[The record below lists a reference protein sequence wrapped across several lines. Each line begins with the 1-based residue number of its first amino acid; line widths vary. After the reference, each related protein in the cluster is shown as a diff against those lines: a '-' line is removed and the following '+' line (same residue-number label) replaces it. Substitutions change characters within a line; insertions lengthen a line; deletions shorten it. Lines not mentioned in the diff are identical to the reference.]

1 MRQHVTDYLSDH
13 NISFSAKQTML
24 WEALY
29 ELYRAP
35 LSVLLYTLQ
44 PVYVRILLLL
54 DEHICY
60 EAKHFVIWL
69 ICCWQFR
76 SVTAFQKLF

>member
-13 NISFSAKQTML
+13 NISFSAKQIMF

-35 LSVLLYTLQ
+35 LRGSTSPHTPIAIFLV
-44 PVYVRILLLL
+44 
-54 DEHICY
+54 
-60 EAKHFVIWL
+60 
-69 ICCWQFR
+69 
-76 SVTAFQKLF
+76 

>member
-13 NISFSAKQTML
+13 NISFSAKQTMF

-35 LSVLLYTLQ
+35 MSGLLFKSCFHLCVHPFLGRGLGTRRLCWHNNEHNRCLKALSIML
-44 PVYVRILLLL
+44 
-54 DEHICY
+54 
-60 EAKHFVIWL
+60 A
-69 ICCWQFR
+69 
-76 SVTAFQKLF
+76 

>member
-13 NISFSAKQTML
+13 NISFSAKQTMF

-35 LSVLLYTLQ
+35 LSN
-44 PVYVRILLLL
+44 
-54 DEHICY
+54 
-60 EAKHFVIWL
+60 K
-69 ICCWQFR
+69 
-76 SVTAFQKLF
+76 

>member
-13 NISFSAKQTML
+13 NISFSAKQTMF

-35 LSVLLYTLQ
+35 LTILVCLVFFCCSTASYNVTCDCSIRIPYISVLL
-44 PVYVRILLLL
+44 
-54 DEHICY
+54 D
-60 EAKHFVIWL
+60 
-69 ICCWQFR
+69 
-76 SVTAFQKLF
+76 